1 MVSID
6 RLHYISYSTYLM
18 IWTNRVHHSNNL
30 ISFKTIR
37 LHLMLGMNKAS
48 IINFLGNIVSF
59 ILMGILLPIVSRKSV
74 CLKAIIFIS
83 TLVSVII
90 ELI

>member
-1 MVSID
+1 
-6 RLHYISYSTYLM
+6 
-18 IWTNRVHHSNNL
+18 
-30 ISFKTIR
+30 
-37 LHLMLGMNKAS
+37 
-48 IINFLGNIVSF
+48 
-59 ILMGILLPIVSRKSV
+59 MGILLPIVSRKSV